1 MDFAL
6 RQMKAMGWSE
16 GKGLGVSEDGITASI
31 KPNTQKDT
39 RGLGFTIEDSLQL
52 KNQWWSEAYNAA
64 SKGLQSELKITSVG
78 VIVKAKKRKSIVDTE
93 ESNSNSNGIYNDRFV
108 SAGLLEGKNIEN
120 SDSETKPEEEHI
132 DKGEKKKKKKSK
144 KLRKEED
151 AVEQEKEDND
161 IDSTLKPTS
170 IDFNEVFKN
179 AKGMTCHKAARLGIQ
194 MNGKMKRIQEQ
205 ENEFLKKLKR

>member
-78 VIVKAKKRKSIVDTE
+78 VIVKAKKKKSTVDTE
-93 ESNSNSNGIYNDRFV
+93 EDNSISNGIYNDRFV
-108 SAGLLEGKNIEN
+108 SAGLLEGKNVE
-120 SDSETKPEEEHI
+120 DGDGETKPDEQT
-132 DKGEKKKKKKSK
+132 DKNEKKKKKKSK
-144 KLRKEED
+144 KLVKEEV
-151 AVEQEKEDND
+151 AVELEEEND
-161 IDSTLKPTS
+161 TEVPNKSTS